1 VVADLPVDEVAR
13 IVNKRPTA
21 VRALQHRA
29 IVGLARRAA
38 RDESAADESPKE
50 EKSESSP

>member
-1 VVADLPVDEVAR
+1 VAD
-13 IVNKRPTA
+13 IVGKRPTA

-38 RDESAADESPKE
+38 RDESPKE
-50 EKSESSP
+50 EKTESSP